1 MAEFCEDR
9 RGLEERRKGA
19 TMTSDPAGGAAPS
32 RDFLMQVQ
40 GYGLTTAEISY
51 WMPDHPSLIQLFVWQ
66 TYDVAP
72 AFPVLHDFL
81 DHWRR
86 EIEAAI
92 HSVRV
97 AHQQLIG
104 PSEWWSVDGVI
115 TIN

>member
-1 MAEFCEDR
+1 MM
-9 RGLEERRKGA
+9 RGPESGPK
-19 TMTSDPAGGAAPS
+19 PS

-86 EIEAAI
+86 EIEATL
-92 HSVRV
+92 HSIRV
-97 AHQQLIG
+97 AHQHLIR
-104 PSEWWSVDGVI
+104 PAEWRAVDGVI

>member
-1 MAEFCEDR
+1 MEEQ
-9 RGLEERRKGA
+9 GKERRMTKGP
-19 TMTSDPAGGAAPS
+19 DGGPVAS

-86 EIEAAI
+86 EIEATL
-92 HSVRV
+92 HSIRV
-97 AHQQLIG
+97 AHQHLIR
-104 PSEWWSVDGVI
+104 PAEWRAVDGVI